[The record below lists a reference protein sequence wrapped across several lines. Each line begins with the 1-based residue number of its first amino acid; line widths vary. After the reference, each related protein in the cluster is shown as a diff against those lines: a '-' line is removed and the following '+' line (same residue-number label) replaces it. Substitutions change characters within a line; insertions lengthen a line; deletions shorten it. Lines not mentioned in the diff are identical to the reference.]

1 MNMRNL
7 ILVALFAAGE
17 AGKAILDVY
26 HSDFGVQYKDDK
38 SPLTLADKNSHEII
52 FHHLRNRSIE
62 NDNNGLPFLS
72 EEGRDIVYEER
83 RRWEYFWLVD
93 PLDGTKE
100 FIKRN
105 GDFTVNI
112 ALIRKNR
119 PVLGVIYVPVKGI
132 FYFAASGIG
141 SYKLADGWTIDGLK
155 DLVTESGQEKCI
167 SGKVDI
173 AESGDDRE
181 SLFEATLARS
191 TKLTAGQ
198 TSDNRVGR
206 LSIVGSRSHATKELG
221 DFVERMKLIY
231 PEVDLISAGS
241 SLKFCLV
248 AEGSADIYPR
258 FGPTMEWDTAAG
270 QIIVEESGG
279 RVLSIETRNA
289 MTYNKESLLNPW
301 FIVTREDDSN
311 EIW

>member
-1 MNMRNL
+1 MRNL
-7 ILVALFAAGE
+7 VLVALFAARE

-26 HSDFGVQYKDDK
+26 QSNFGIQYKDDR

-52 FHHLRNRSIE
+52 LHHLGNRSVE
-62 NDNNGLPFLS
+62 SGNDELPFLS
-72 EEGRDIVYEER
+72 EEGRAIAYEER

-105 GDFTVNI
+105 GEFTVNI
-112 ALIRKNR
+112 ALIEKKQ
-119 PVLGVIYVPVKGI
+119 PVLGVIYAPVKGI
-132 FYFAASGIG
+132 FYFAARDIG
-141 SYKLADGWTIDGLK
+141 SYKIADGGIIDGIK
-155 DLVTESGQEKCI
+155 GLVSERGPGKFI
-167 SGKVDI
+167 SGKADI
-173 AESGDDRE
+173 AGAGDDRG
-181 SLFEATLARS
+181 SLFDAVLAGS

-198 TSDNRVGR
+198 TSHKHVGR

-221 DFVERMKLIY
+221 DFVERMKLKY
-231 PEVDLISAGS
+231 TEVDLISAGS

-289 MTYNKESLLNPW
+289 MTYNKEDLLNPW
-301 FIVTREDDSN
+301 FIVE
-311 EIW
+311 